1 MPAAL
6 LDASYLDPVQAGI
19 VACSFEKQRYSLR
32 PIAECQQGN
41 KRRGSSQ
48 ESNLDADDPRA
59 NYMLQAGARL
69 CKCLGNEFI
78 PYLGVVMPSLLRSA
92 QLKPDVNVA
101 DASSDDED
109 DDDDDEVSSARKQ
122 ASPECMFCN
131 LKLMADVGHLPQH
144 LSCCQL

>member
-1 MPAAL
+1 M
-6 LDASYLDPVQAGI
+6 
-19 VACSFEKQRYSLR
+19 
-32 PIAECQQGN
+32 
-41 KRRGSSQ
+41 Q

-109 DDDDDEVSSARKQ
+109 EDDDDEVRSTRKQ
-122 ASPECMFCN
+122 ASPECLQ
-131 LKLMADVGHLPQH
+131 LKLMVDAGSIPQY
-144 LSCCQL
+144 LSCCLM

>member
-1 MPAAL
+1 M
-6 LDASYLDPVQAGI
+6 LDASPDPGQTRFYCIIFLFFQKDSVP
-19 VACSFEKQRYSLR
+19 L
-32 PIAECQQGN
+32 
-41 KRRGSSQ
+41 Q

-109 DDDDDEVSSARKQ
+109 DDDDDEVRSARKQ
-122 ASPECMFCN
+122 AIPGCTVCN
-131 LKLMADVGHLPQH
+131 
-144 LSCCQL
+144 